1 MKATPGFQNNLHFK
15 RSVRPIGR
23 RGQETVNRDTKKSTR
38 RKKDPV
44 HFKDILY
51 VSDYVKWLNS
61 SIDESTQLAVK
72 GPISQLCYFFEM
84 HPDNHVVIST
94 RPFASKADS
103 DIPIIL
109 PDYSSDYYRAK
120 DKISHD
126 DKDKGPQST
135 DMPHR
140 SLDEENE
147 ERMIVHQILQTQD
160 IPIPDDDQSSNN
172 ALGLRAFYLKNT
184 EHVLPFSIS
193 EGKIMLHDLDTFCYF
208 DVINHDIL

>member
-72 GPISQLCYFFEM
+72 EPISQLCYFFEM
-84 HPDNHVVIST
+84 HPDNHVIISK
-94 RPFASKADS
+94 RPFASK

-109 PDYSSDYYRAK
+109 PD
-120 DKISHD
+120 
-126 DKDKGPQST
+126 
-135 DMPHR
+135 
-140 SLDEENE
+140 
-147 ERMIVHQILQTQD
+147 
-160 IPIPDDDQSSNN
+160 
-172 ALGLRAFYLKNT
+172 
-184 EHVLPFSIS
+184 
-193 EGKIMLHDLDTFCYF
+193 
-208 DVINHDIL
+208 